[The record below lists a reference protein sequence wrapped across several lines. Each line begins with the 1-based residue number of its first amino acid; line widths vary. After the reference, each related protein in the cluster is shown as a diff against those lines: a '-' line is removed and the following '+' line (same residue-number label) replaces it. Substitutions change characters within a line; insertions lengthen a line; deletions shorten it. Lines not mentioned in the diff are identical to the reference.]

1 MSDHDLQGHHHT
13 PSAAAAQ
20 RAWDRRSF
28 LKGMCLG
35 GLATLAAPMVS
46 FASVPAGGRFVFVL
60 CRGGFDGLAAI
71 VPVEDP
77 GYASLRGAMAFRA
90 SELTALGDGFAL
102 APGLAPLQSFREA
115 GELAV
120 AHAMAIPYRTR
131 SHFDGQ
137 AVLETGLHRP
147 AGASDGWLNRVL
159 QVMGGES
166 SGIAVSAG
174 LPRSLAGR
182 HPVLTWSPTQ
192 LGSVEEAYL
201 QRLHVLYQRD
211 AVLHDRF
218 EAALQLQDLQAG
230 DAGAEGAGA
239 GDGDGDGA
247 GAGAGER
254 DAPMMQAGRPGAGG
268 DPVSAVMGAVARFLR
283 EPTGPNVAAVEF
295 GGWDTHA
302 GQGMAG
308 GSLDRLL
315 GRLAQGLVTLKSEL
329 GSTWSDTTV
338 VVMTEF
344 GRTARPN
351 GTGGTDH
358 GTAGAGFVL
367 GPRIARSQVIAD
379 WPGLGAGELYEGR
392 DLRPTLDT
400 RSLLKAAV
408 QGTFDLTGAQVERI
422 FPDSPEAPPVPGLM
436 A

>member
-1 MSDHDLQGHHHT
+1 MSDHHHHA
-13 PSAAAAQ
+13 PSAADAR

-46 FASVPAGGRFVFVL
+46 FAQVPSGGRFVFVL

-90 SELTALGDGFAL
+90 SELTSLAHGFAL
-102 APGLAPLQSFREA
+102 APGLAPLQSFWEA
-115 GELAV
+115 GELTV

-137 AVLETGLHRP
+137 AVLETGLDRP

-159 QVMGGES
+159 QVMGGEA

-182 HPVLTWSPTQ
+182 HPVLTWSPSQ

-218 EAALQLQDLQAG
+218 EAALQLQDLQA
-230 DAGAEGAGA
+230 DA
-239 GDGDGDGA
+239 
-247 GAGAGER
+247 
-254 DAPMMQAGRPGAGG
+254 DAPDMRGGRAGAGG

-283 EPTGPNVAAVEF
+283 ETTGPNVAAVEF

-308 GSLDRLL
+308 GALDRLL

-367 GPRIARSQVIAD
+367 GPRIARSQVMAD
-379 WPGLGAGELYEGR
+379 WPGLSAGELYQGR

-408 QGTFDLTGAQVERI
+408 QGTFDLTGAQAERI
-422 FPDSPEAPPVPGLM
+422 FPDSRAAPPVPGLM